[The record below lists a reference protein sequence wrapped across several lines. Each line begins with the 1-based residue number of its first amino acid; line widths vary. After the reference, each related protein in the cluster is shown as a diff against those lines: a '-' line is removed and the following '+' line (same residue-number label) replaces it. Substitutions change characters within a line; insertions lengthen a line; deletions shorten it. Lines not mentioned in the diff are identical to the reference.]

1 VATAPR
7 VLRVLAAGPGAVQD
21 GGQALSPL
29 DLALLRGEA
38 VFETMRVYQGR
49 PFRLGAHL
57 DRLAASAAAVQINL
71 PSGLEE
77 LVAEAAGAC
86 AAAGGDGVVRLV
98 CTRGVEDE
106 LASTTFA
113 LATEVPPGQEQDRR
127 RGLRIAL
134 LTLAVDPLVRA
145 AAPWLLAGVKSTSY
159 AVNMAAQR
167 AAQTRGADDA
177 VFVGLGGELLEAPT
191 ANVWWRS
198 GQVLYTPALELGI
211 LAGVTRA
218 ALVELAPT
226 AGYRVVQGVFTAEDL
241 VAADEVLLTSS
252 VREVMPVVGVDGV
265 RIGDGRPGPAAAALL
280 TTLRAAAGS
289 ARR

>member
-1 VATAPR
+1 VAAAPR
-7 VLRVLAAGPGAVQD
+7 VLRVLAAGPGAVQGD
-21 GGQALSPL
+21 GQALSPL

-49 PFRLGAHL
+49 PFRLAAHL
-57 DRLAASAAAVQINL
+57 DRLAASAAAVQVDL

-106 LASTTFA
+106 LVPTSFA
-113 LATEVPPGQEQDRR
+113 VATEVPPGQEEDRR
-127 RGLRIAL
+127 RGLRVAL

-226 AGYRVVQGVFTAEDL
+226 AGYRVVQGVFAADDL
-241 VAADEVLLTSS
+241 VAADEALLTSS

-265 RIGDGRPGPAAAALL
+265 RIGDGRPGPAAAALQ
-280 TTLRAAAGS
+280 TALRAAAGS
-289 ARR
+289 AGR

>member
-1 VATAPR
+1 VAAPR
-7 VLRVLAAGPGAVQD
+7 VLRILAAGPGVAQ
-21 GGQALSPL
+21 GGGEALSPL

-49 PFRLGAHL
+49 VFRPGAHL
-57 DRLAASAAAVQINL
+57 ERLAASAAALQVTL
-71 PSGLEE
+71 PQGLEK
-77 LVAEAAGAC
+77 LVEEAAGAC
-86 AAAGGDGVVRLV
+86 QGGDGVVRLV
-98 CTRGVEDE
+98 CTRGVEGE
-106 LASTTFA
+106 LVSSAFA
-113 LATEVPPGQEQDRR
+113 VVTEVPDGHDEDRR

-167 AAQTRGADDA
+167 AAQARGADDA

-198 GQVLYTPALELGI
+198 GQVLHTPALDLGI

-218 ALVELAPT
+218 ALVELAPS
-226 AGYRVVQGVFTAEDL
+226 AGCRVVEGVFTADDL
-241 VAADEVLLTSS
+241 VAADEAFLTSS
-252 VREVMPVVGVDGV
+252 VREVMPVVQVDGV
-265 RIGDGRPGPAAAALL
+265 RIGDGRPGTAAVALQAAL
-280 TTLRAAAGS
+280 RAT
-289 ARR
+289 ARSSGD